1 MKPQSYK
8 RIIAYFIDII
18 IVTVISSLLTFN
30 IYDSK
35 SYQKQT
41 NDYVQLIND
50 YTNQKINEKEFKDK
64 TNDVVYN
71 INRETIVITIVNVV
85 MTTIYFVV
93 IPYFME
99 GATLGKKLM
108 NLKIVSIKNDK
119 INMNQFL
126 IRSLLINGII
136 MNILTI
142 LLMLFASK
150 SIYLKFNDVITYTFG
165 TFYII
170 SFIMILYRKDGR
182 GLHDLLGNTKVI
194 QLENTLDVVANKEKE
209 EKENKIEK
217 IKDAE
222 IIGKELKM

>member
-8 RIIAYFIDII
+8 RIVAYFIDII

-50 YTNQKINEKEFKDK
+50 YTNQKISKKEYKDK

-71 INRETIVITIVNVV
+71 MNRETIVITIVNVV

-93 IPYFME
+93 LPYFIE

-142 LLMLFASK
+142 LLMLFTSK
-150 SIYLKFNDVITYTFG
+150 SIYLKFNDIITYTFG

-194 QLENTLDVVANKEKE
+194 TIKSTLDVVMDKEK
-209 EKENKIEK
+209 KEQEDNKNIL
-217 IKDAE
+217 KDVE
-222 IIGKELKM
+222 IIGKN

>member
-8 RIIAYFIDII
+8 RIVAYFIDII

-50 YTNQKINEKEFKDK
+50 YTNQKISKKEYKDK

-71 INRETIVITIVNVV
+71 MNRETIVITIVNVV

-93 IPYFME
+93 LPYFME

-142 LLMLFASK
+142 LLMLFTSK
-150 SIYLKFNDVITYTFG
+150 SIYLKFNDIITYTFG

-194 QLENTLDVVANKEKE
+194 TIKSTLDVVMDKEK
-209 EKENKIEK
+209 KEQEDNKNIL
-217 IKDAE
+217 KDVE
-222 IIGKELKM
+222 IIGKN

>member
-8 RIIAYFIDII
+8 RIVAYFIDII

-50 YTNQKINEKEFKDK
+50 YTNQKISKKEYKDK
-64 TNDVVYN
+64 TYDVVYN
-71 INRETIVITIVNVV
+71 MNRETIVITIVNVV

-93 IPYFME
+93 LPYFME

-142 LLMLFASK
+142 LLMLFTSK
-150 SIYLKFNDVITYTFG
+150 SIYLKFNDIITYTFG

-194 QLENTLDVVANKEKE
+194 TIKSTLDVVMDKEK
-209 EKENKIEK
+209 KEQEDNKNIL
-217 IKDAE
+217 KDVE
-222 IIGKELKM
+222 IIGKN